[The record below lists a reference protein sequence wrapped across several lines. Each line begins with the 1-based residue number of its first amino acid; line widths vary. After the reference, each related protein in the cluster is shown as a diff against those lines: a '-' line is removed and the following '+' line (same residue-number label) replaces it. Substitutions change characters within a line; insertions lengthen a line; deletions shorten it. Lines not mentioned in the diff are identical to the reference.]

1 MKTMK
6 RPLTESHR
14 ARILIVDDHPLVR
27 SGLRLL
33 IDCEP
38 DLAVCGEAGDAA
50 EALRLLETQ
59 KPDLLIVDLSLKD
72 SSGLDLI
79 KRIKGRNSTVKMLVS
94 SMFEEGLYAERVLSA
109 GALGYVHKQEGM
121 DRVIEAIRCVLS
133 GRVWLSAAMSDRM
146 LRRMTAAPT
155 PPTQSP
161 VHTLSDR
168 ELEIFEMIGRGR
180 STKDI
185 ARQLHLSVKT
195 VETHREKIKAK
206 LGLKSA
212 AELSRAAYLWVAE
225 NGG

>member
-1 MKTMK
+1 MK
-6 RPLTESHR
+6 RTATETHR

-38 DLAVCGEAGDAA
+38 DLVVCGEAADAN
-50 EALRLLETQ
+50 EAIRLLESQ
-59 KPDLLIVDLSLKD
+59 KPDLLIVDLSLKE
-72 SSGLDLI
+72 SSGLELI
-79 KRIKGRNSTVKMLVS
+79 KRIKTRNAEVKMLVS
-94 SMFEEGLYAERVLSA
+94 SMFEESLYAERVLNA

-133 GRVWLSAAMSDRM
+133 GRVWLSTAMSDRM
-146 LRRMTAAPT
+146 LRKMTASPAA

-161 VHTLSDR
+161 VHKLSDR
-168 ELEIFEMIGRGR
+168 ELEVFELIGRGR

-185 ARQLHLSVKT
+185 AKQLHLSVKT

-206 LGLKSA
+206 LGLVSG
-212 AELSRAAYLWVAE
+212 AELTRAAVQWILE
-225 NGG
+225 QGG